1 MAFDYSKLRVRIIE
15 KFKTYSAFAEHLDI
29 SKQTVSLKLSGAI
42 QFNQTDV
49 VTWCEALEID
59 LNDSGQYFFCPQ
71 S

>member
-1 MAFDYSKLRVRIIE
+1 MAFDYSKLRGRIIE